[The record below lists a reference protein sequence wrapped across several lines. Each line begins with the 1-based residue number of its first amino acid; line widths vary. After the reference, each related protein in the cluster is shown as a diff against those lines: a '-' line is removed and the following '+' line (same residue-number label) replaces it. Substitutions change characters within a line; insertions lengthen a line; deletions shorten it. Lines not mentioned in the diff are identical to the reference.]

1 MDIHDVLETLSD
13 DERLLIEDY
22 IEAAVESDLEEQLYW
37 IEQDHATD
45 VEYAVHEALVE
56 YEQENRFDMW
66 PRHNEL
72 GHVGSL
78 EMCNEMPCTLNV

>member
-45 VEYAVHEALVE
+45 VEYAVHDALVE

-72 GHVGSL
+72 GHFGGV
-78 EMCNEMPCTLNV
+78 EMCDQIPCNLF